1 MSTRYRVGPVHAGL
15 TEPGHFRFS
24 VVGEAILMKARLWF
38 VYRGIEK
45 LFEGRHPAD
54 CIELTERISGD
65 TAVGHTLA
73 FANAVEQ
80 QPASKWPR
88 KTGLFAPCCWSWNGF
103 TTMSPTLVPSPTT
116 SDSAS
121 STPTPSACGRR
132 CSGSTR
138 RPPAIGCCAAVTI
151 GGARLT
157 ALPDLDVVTTVARE
171 VEELRAITLGKSTV
185 RDRFTGTRGTQP
197 RSSPQPRHAG
207 LRGPRLRGRHRCPQG
222 PSIRRTRR
230 TLRGCA

>member
-1 MSTRYRVGPVHAGL
+1 ML
-15 TEPGHFRFS
+15 
-24 VVGEAILMKARLWF
+24 L
-38 VYRGIEK
+38 
-45 LFEGRHPAD
+45 
-54 CIELTERISGD
+54 ELERIHNHVADLGALAND
-65 TAVGHTLA
+65 VGFGIINTHAQRLRETMLRLNKA
-73 FANAVEQ
+73 T
-80 QPASKWPR
+80 
-88 KTGLFAPCCWSWNGF
+88 TGHRL
-103 TTMSPTLVPSPTT
+103 L
-116 SDSAS
+116 
-121 STPTPSACGRR
+121 R
-132 CSGSTR
+132 
-138 RPPAIGCCAAVTI
+138 AAVTI